1 MIIIM
6 MLLLL
11 LLLLLLLCDDDGDD
25 DDDDNFDDVINYV
38 LDHAENIIK
47 RLLAN
52 LFVGCREK
60 LRIVVR

>member
-11 LLLLLLLCDDDGDD
+11 LLLLLLCDDDGD

>member
-1 MIIIM
+1 M
-6 MLLLL
+6 LL
-11 LLLLLLLCDDDGDD
+11 LLLLLLLCDDDGD

>member
-11 LLLLLLLCDDDGDD
+11 LLLLCDDDGD